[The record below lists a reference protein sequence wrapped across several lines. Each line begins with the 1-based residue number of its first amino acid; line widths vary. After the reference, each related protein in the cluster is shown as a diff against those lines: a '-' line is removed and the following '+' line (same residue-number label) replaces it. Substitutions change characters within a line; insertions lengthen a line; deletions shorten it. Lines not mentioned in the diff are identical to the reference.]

1 MEHFLFEIANNE
13 DITFI
18 ATIISILLWFVL
30 SISSYLVSTSIPN
43 TNVLSL
49 QWRKKSIHII
59 HSLSTLIEIKE
70 KMSNKLPFFYIII
83 WISIF
88 WLIILKNYCTL
99 IIFWLVSIYI
109 FVYCL
114 YKINKIINISIKISK
129 DSKDILMED
138 FKINLENGE
147 DD

>member
-1 MEHFLFEIANNE
+1 MSDFIFQVAKNE

-49 QWRKKSIHII
+49 QGRKKSIHII
-59 HSLSTLIEIKE
+59 HSLSKLIKLKE
-70 KMSNKLPFFYIII
+70 DMSNKLPFFYSIIG
-83 WISIF
+83 ISIF
-88 WLIILKNYCTL
+88 GLILLKNNCTL
-99 IIFWLVSIYI
+99 IIFWIISIYI
-109 FVYCL
+109 FIYCL
-114 YKINKIINISIKISK
+114 SKVNKIINISIKISK

-138 FKINLENGE
+138 FKANLEKE
-147 DD
+147 